1 MSFTLIL
8 LGLALLFIIFIIIKK
23 PEVLKKDETQPF
35 SLSNFSLKKTFIGDW
50 KQFGTWILLM
60 FIVWSYA
67 HDTQSCREVIENID
81 EVCMNKSFQISIQ
94 GQSSNYDIDLIFD
107 GGENGNTNN
116 SWSRN
121 QSISSNTI
129 P

>member
-1 MSFTLIL
+1 MSITLIL
-8 LGLALLFIIFIIIKK
+8 SGLVLLFIIFIIIKK
-23 PEVLKKDETQPF
+23 PEVLKKDESKPF

-67 HDTQSCREVIENID
+67 HDTQRCRDLIENID
-81 EVCMNKSFQISIQ
+81 EVCMNRTYQLTMEGQ
-94 GQSSNYDIDLIFD
+94 GFNYDVELNLDR
-107 GGENGNTNN
+107 GENGNTP
-116 SWSRN
+116 SAWSRN
-121 QSISSNTI
+121 QSISSNTL